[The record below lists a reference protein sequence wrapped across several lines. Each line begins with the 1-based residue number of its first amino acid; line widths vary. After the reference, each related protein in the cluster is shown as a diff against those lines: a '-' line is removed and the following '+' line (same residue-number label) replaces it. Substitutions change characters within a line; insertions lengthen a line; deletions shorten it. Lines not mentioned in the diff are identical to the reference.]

1 MKCHLQSGTAFEI
14 IHENSSF
21 YMTLYNRFLYSHLV
35 CCCIVNCDFLEFLCT
50 VTCIIN
56 LVLPNLNDK
65 PQRHLTLKHIE
76 SSCYHPYNHLTDN
89 GRPFVAYASF
99 LPIPISPL
107 KSRAFFFWQSCWQL
121 IAGLECHVS
130 QV

>member
-1 MKCHLQSGTAFEI
+1 
-14 IHENSSF
+14 
-21 YMTLYNRFLYSHLV
+21 MTLYKSISVQSLGMLLY
-35 CCCIVNCDFLEFLCT
+35 IVNCDFLEFLCT

-65 PQRHLTLKHIE
+65 PQRHLTLNHIE

-99 LPIPISPL
+99 LPIPVSL
-107 KSRAFFFWQSCWQL
+107 KMQGLFVAELLATCSR
-121 IAGLECHVS
+121 V
-130 QV
+130 